1 MAFLVPIYSACS
13 SVGNLQSLRSIQLP
27 VMVCFSCLAY
37 AANRVANVYISDRG
51 DIVSAVGAFVI
62 GICGNMYSRVVGG
75 TAFTSMVTGVLFLVP
90 VSACRLRNRVSFWDS
105 DVRHGRSLPSGAAA
119 ASSSRTTAVPRSGI
133 PAASSWASV

>member
-1 MAFLVPIYSACS
+1 MAFLVPIYSICS
-13 SVGNLQSLRSIQLP
+13 SVGNLQSIRSVQLP
-27 VMVCFSCLAY
+27 VTVFFSCLAY

-90 VSACRLRNRVSFWDS
+90 VSACLPLGAPC
-105 DVRHGRSLPSGAAA
+105 VRSEEGEFP
-119 ASSSRTTAVPRSGI
+119 VF
-133 PAASSWASV
+133 